1 MIRAYFFSLKDW
13 RLRRIALDMDRIL
26 TAWWNVISAWWRVF
40 LDTESATFGDALQI
54 GIALALLI
62 WIVSAVIKGWS

>member
-1 MIRAYFFSLKDW
+1 
-13 RLRRIALDMDRIL
+13 MDRIL